1 VFYFSLL
8 IAFSSLFL
16 FLQQEKIKELTKQ
29 LNEQWNKTVLL
40 EKELVAH
47 AEVGID

>member
-1 VFYFSLL
+1 
-8 IAFSSLFL
+8 
-16 FLQQEKIKELTKQ
+16 LTKQ

-47 AEVGID
+47 AEVGIDWLIYFCWIYF